1 LSVYEFRMPSLGADM
16 EAGTLMRWLVRPGD
30 RVERGD
36 VVAVVDTEKSDIE
49 VEIFASGVVDEL
61 VVPEGEKVPVG
72 TLLAKVRTEGLAVA
86 GAPPAEA
93 APAVMPAPPPALPA
107 PVPVAEGPVREARR
121 PASPAARRRAAEL
134 GLDLAAVAG
143 SGPEGAVTLADLE
156 ASAAPPLAA
165 PTRPGPPPPAAG
177 LRRVLAATM
186 ERSNREIPHY
196 YLATTV
202 DLGGALAWLAQANLC
217 RPVSER
223 LLPAALFVK
232 AVALAARKVPEVN
245 GHWLEG
251 AFHPGDGVQLGIAI
265 SRRRGEVV
273 VPAIRDADQ
282 KSPGELMAALRD
294 LVARARAGSLRSS
307 EVAGSTLTITSLG
320 DLGAEAVWG
329 VIYPP
334 QVALVGIGRV
344 VLRPWAVDG
353 AVGLRSVVT
362 LTLAADHRASD
373 GFQGSRF
380 LAAVD
385 AFLQKPESL

>member
-1 LSVYEFRMPSLGADM
+1 
-16 EAGTLMRWLVRPGD
+16 
-30 RVERGD
+30 
-36 VVAVVDTEKSDIE
+36 
-49 VEIFASGVVDEL
+49 
-61 VVPEGEKVPVG
+61 
-72 TLLAKVRTEGLAVA
+72 
-86 GAPPAEA
+86 
-93 APAVMPAPPPALPA
+93 
-107 PVPVAEGPVREARR
+107 
-121 PASPAARRRAAEL
+121 
-134 GLDLAAVAG
+134 
-143 SGPEGAVTLADLE
+143 
-156 ASAAPPLAA
+156 
-165 PTRPGPPPPAAG
+165 
-177 LRRVLAATM
+177 M

-294 LVARARAGSLRSS
+294 LVERARAGMLRSS
-307 EVAGSTLTITSLG
+307 ELTDATVTVTNLG
-320 DLGAEAVWG
+320 DLGVQAVFG